1 MMVESEH
8 AVTTEPIPRRKLH
21 QEVLDRLMAR
31 IQAGEFAPGEQL
43 PSERELMEA
52 YGVGRPSIREALQQL
67 ERSGIVGISHGERA
81 RVLLPTAQA
90 VVEQMTGAARY
101 LLSVEPS
108 TLDHLKE
115 ARVLLEAGVAR
126 LAAERADARG
136 LALLRQRLDEHR
148 RASLDDFLQR
158 DIAFHRQ
165 IAAMSGNPVFPAAVE
180 GMLAWLGAYYRSLV
194 RAPGAESLTLQEHQR
209 IYDAIAAG
217 QPDAAAQA
225 MSDHLTR
232 ANALYRRFSEGDDQP
247 DCA

>member
-1 MMVESEH
+1 MTS
-8 AVTTEPIPRRKLH
+8 EPIPRRKLH

-31 IQAGEFAPGEQL
+31 IHAGEFAPGEQL
-43 PSERELMEA
+43 PSERDLMDV

-67 ERSGIVGISHGERA
+67 ERSGLVSISHGERA

-90 VVEQMTGAARY
+90 MVEQMTDAARY
-101 LLSVEPS
+101 LLSVEPR

-126 LAAERADARG
+126 LAAQRADAAG

-148 RASLDDFLQR
+148 QASLDDFLER

-180 GMLAWLGAYYRSLV
+180 GMLAWLGAYYHSLV

-209 IYDAIAAG
+209 IYDAVASGRA
-217 QPDAAAQA
+217 DEAAQA
-225 MSDHLTR
+225 MSDHLNR
-232 ANALYRRFSEGDDQP
+232 ANGLYRRFSEGDEHP
-247 DCA
+247 AAG

>member
-81 RVLLPTAQA
+81 RMLLPTAHA

-101 LLSVEPS
+101 LLSVEPR

-126 LAAERADARG
+126 LAAQRADAQG

-148 RASLDDFLQR
+148 QASLDDFLQR

-209 IYDAIAAG
+209 IHDAIAAG

-225 MSDHLTR
+225 MTDHLNR

-247 DCA
+247 DRA